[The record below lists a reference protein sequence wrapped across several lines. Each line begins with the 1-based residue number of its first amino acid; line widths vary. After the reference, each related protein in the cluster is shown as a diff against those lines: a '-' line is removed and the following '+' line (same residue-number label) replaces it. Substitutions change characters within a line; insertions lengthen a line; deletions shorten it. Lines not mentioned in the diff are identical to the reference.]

1 MEFLLK
7 VLEMRRLIF
16 LGMPYLAWY
25 ASAIEYDLGS
35 ITALLRYLRS
45 WLDSGIN
52 PRPDSPLVKE
62 IDIEDTDSLC
72 KLPYF
77 PKHYLTRVHTSD
89 FFEVTNFF
97 KELNPDISR
106 AYAYGNLIEVCIDPE
121 KTEEYLGF
129 IRKPDKF
136 LDKLLF
142 QPGKR
147 KSREIFSIYVSPEIL
162 GKREGTIFT
171 AYVTCYAGIIL
182 TDQSDEFLSL
192 KNDFRL
198 RCLEVE
204 DIAIGRGDS
213 TNFVDDFFR
222 KDLWLDLLPV
232 NPILILV
239 KDHPHYKTL
248 QTAYSLLGLLIYGGE
263 LYNLTQYLMDLAT
276 ILTLAKREIR
286 HEIFMKTGR
295 INLNPLKLF
304 GVRQL
309 RYIERLYLDFKDEAE
324 YILEFGS
331 KESELV
337 FHTYGIPYFN
347 GMSELYGLFDI
358 CLGILPKIR
367 GKERETEEDLSKKM
381 FGHIYSQIKGLQEIL
396 LNIEENLEKDLA
408 DATTRVSINVA
419 IAALIATM
427 VISTLSL
434 LLQVI

>member
-1 MEFLLK
+1 MC
-7 VLEMRRLIF
+7 RLIF

-25 ASAIEYDLGS
+25 ASAIKYDLGS
-35 ITALLRYLRS
+35 ITALLRHLRS

-52 PRPDSPLVKE
+52 PRSDSPLVKE
-62 IDIEDTDSLC
+62 IDIEDTNSLC

-77 PKHYLTRVHTSD
+77 PKHYLTRVHTSG
-89 FFEVTNFF
+89 FFEVTEFF
-97 KELNPDISR
+97 NGLNPDISR
-106 AYAYGNLIEVCIDPE
+106 AYAYGNLIEVSIDPG
-121 KTEEYLGF
+121 KTEEYLRF
-129 IRKPDKF
+129 IENPDKF
-136 LDKLLF
+136 FHNLLL

-147 KSREIFSIYVSPEIL
+147 KSSEMFSIYVSPEIL
-162 GKREGTIFT
+162 GKRESAIFT

-239 KDHPHYKTL
+239 KDHPHYETL

-263 LYNLTQYLMDLAT
+263 LYNLTQYLIDFAT

-304 GVRQL
+304 GVSQL

-324 YILEFGS
+324 YILEFGR
-331 KESELV
+331 KESELI
-337 FHTYGIPYFN
+337 FHTYGIPYFS
-347 GMSELYGLFDI
+347 GMSELYDLFDS

-367 GKERETEEDLSKKM
+367 EKDHETKEDLNEKM
-381 FGHIYSQIKGLQEIL
+381 FRYIYSQIKVLQEIL
-396 LNIEENLEKDLA
+396 LNMEDNLGKDLA

-419 IAALIATM
+419 TAALIATM
-427 VISTLSL
+427 AVSILSF
-434 LLQVI
+434 LLQLI